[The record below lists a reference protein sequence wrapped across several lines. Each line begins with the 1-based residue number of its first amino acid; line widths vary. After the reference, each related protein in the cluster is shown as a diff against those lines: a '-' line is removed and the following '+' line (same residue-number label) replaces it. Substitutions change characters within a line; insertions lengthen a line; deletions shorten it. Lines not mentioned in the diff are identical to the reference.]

1 MSVIWLSGLPLNQI
15 SEQRWD
21 VRLNYGVGIL
31 KTDK

>member
-1 MSVIWLSGLPLNQI
+1 MSVIWLNELPLNQI

-21 VRLNYGVGIL
+21 VRLNHGVSIL